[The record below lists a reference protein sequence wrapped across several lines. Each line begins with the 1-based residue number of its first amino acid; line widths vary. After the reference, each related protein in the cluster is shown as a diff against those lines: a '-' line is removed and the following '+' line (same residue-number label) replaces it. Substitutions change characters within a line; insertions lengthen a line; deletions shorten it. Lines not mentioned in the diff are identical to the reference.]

1 MMTLRLRVELAPQ
14 AYPEA
19 CRTLRSLLG
28 PIRAQ
33 PGCRATRLMGDLD
46 GEGSLTFV
54 EEWRDQADL
63 EAHLHS
69 AAFRKIVAVLE
80 QGVVAPEVEIDEIA
94 SRSGVELVE
103 RILTGDRRSGLEHQ
117 DE

>member
-1 MMTLRLRVELAPQ
+1 MMTLRLRVELPPQ
-14 AYPEA
+14 AYLEA

-33 PGCRATRLMGDLD
+33 PGCRATRLLRDLD

-54 EEWRDQADL
+54 EEWRDQAGL

-94 SRSGVELVE
+94 SRSGVEMVE
-103 RILTGDRRSGLEHQ
+103 RILTGGRQEETQHPEQ
-117 DE
+117 